1 MTGPKSSKKDLLAKQ
16 KKELMAYIE
25 QRLDVFRN
33 AVNEAT
39 EGNMQRVGGWLNH
52 SAYALDFQVDRVSAL
67 IELVTKKLE
76 IAPEEFQAEVE
87 RQRAQRLAYIE
98 QQKAAREAAK
108 AEAEKA
114 EAEKAEAVPEEAAA
128 PPPTEEEV
136 VLSAS
141 YDSISP
147 GEPEGE
153 HPSEAQIFGG

>member
-1 MTGPKSSKKDLLAKQ
+1 MNEHKAPKSKKDLLARQ

-39 EGNMQRVGGWLNH
+39 EGNMKRVGGWLNH

-76 IAPEEFQAEVE
+76 IAPEGFQAEVE

-108 AEAEKA
+108 EEAEKA
-114 EAEKAEAVPEEAAA
+114 AAEAPPEEAANQ
-128 PPPTEEEV
+128 PPTEEEV

-141 YDSISP
+141 HDSISLS
-147 GEPEGE
+147 EPEGE